1 MTQIGQ
7 NKDARAVKEA
17 DRFLEDDKAVKA
29 LGMVLADVISKAYGI
44 PVAQARKQVKQRFVE
59 YYRGMI

>member
-7 NKDARAVKEA
+7 NKDARAAKEA

-44 PVAQARKQVKQRFVE
+44 PIARARQEVKDRFIQ

>member
-7 NKDARAVKEA
+7 NKDARAAKEA

-59 YYRGMI
+59 YYRGLL